1 MDKTRQADLQ
11 QLRREYKNTR
21 DPVMK
26 KVIEETG
33 KKIRN
38 EDSWTKSAREA
49 LLRETRKGKTQNTKD
64 IREDMLRRRNAI

>member
-26 KVIEETG
+26 KVIEEAG
-33 KKIRN
+33 RNIRN
-38 EDSWTKSAREA
+38 EDGWTRNAREA
-49 LLRETRKGKTQNTKD
+49 LLRETRKGRTQNTKD
-64 IREDMLRRRNAI
+64 IREDMLKRRNAI